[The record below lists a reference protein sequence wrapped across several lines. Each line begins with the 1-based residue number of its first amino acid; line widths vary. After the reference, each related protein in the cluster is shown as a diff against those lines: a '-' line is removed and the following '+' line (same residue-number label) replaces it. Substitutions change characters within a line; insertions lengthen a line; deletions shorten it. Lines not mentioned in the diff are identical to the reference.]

1 MIKITVLLQRHY
13 RFPRKKLTFLSFTIR
28 LLLYESYLI
37 YKIILNLLCK
47 SLLTNKISYIV
58 ICNLIAYSLDFD
70 SLRILQGNKW
80 RPLSLSE
87 STPIVFYMEITH
99 LGSNSDHKILK
110 SFTVK
115 ASQLLTD
122 DFPILT
128 LVEEKTNLRWIFWA
142 IYEKNTIFKIL

>member
-70 SLRILQGNKW
+70 SLRILQGNK
-80 RPLSLSE
+80 
-87 STPIVFYMEITH
+87 
-99 LGSNSDHKILK
+99 
-110 SFTVK
+110 
-115 ASQLLTD
+115 
-122 DFPILT
+122 
-128 LVEEKTNLRWIFWA
+128 
-142 IYEKNTIFKIL
+142 